1 MMWQWLLVPF
11 GYLSGSI
18 NSAIPLSRLLKLP
31 DPRTEGSKN
40 PGATNM
46 LRLGGKKA
54 AALTLTGDMLK
65 SLLPM
70 LIGQGLGI
78 DPLLLAATGAAAFL
92 GHLFPAFYGFQG
104 GKGVAT
110 AWGVLTGFSWM
121 VGLLL
126 PLTWA
131 VVAKLTRISSVSALV
146 AASLAPIYV
155 WLVTGIAVFAWTA
168 LAMTAIMIWSHR
180 TNIQRLLRGE
190 EGRIGR

>member
-1 MMWQWLLVPF
+1 
-11 GYLSGSI
+11 
-18 NSAIPLSRLLKLP
+18 
-31 DPRTEGSKN
+31 
-40 PGATNM
+40 M

>member
-1 MMWQWLLVPF
+1 MWQWLLVPF
-11 GYLSGSI
+11 AYLAGSV

-54 AALTLTGDMLK
+54 AALTLAGDMLK
-65 SLLPM
+65 GLLPV
-70 LIGQGLGI
+70 LIGQGLGV

-92 GHLFPAFYGFQG
+92 GHLFPVFYGFQG

-110 AWGVLTGFSWM
+110 AWGVLTGFSWI
-121 VGLLL
+121 VGLLM

-146 AASLAPIYV
+146 AASLAPVYV
-155 WLVTGIAVFAWTA
+155 WLVTGIAEFTWTA
-168 LAMTAIMIWSHR
+168 LAMTTVMIWSHR

-190 EGRIGR
+190 EGRIGG